1 MKILVTGA
9 GGQLGHA
16 LHEVLPARHE
26 VLWTDLEDL
35 DVRDLAALR
44 TFMEAERPAAVLH
57 LAAVTHVDAC
67 ETQPDRAYEVNALGA
82 RFMALAAREVGA
94 EVLLVSTDYV
104 FDGTARRPYE
114 EYDEPAPLNVYGRT
128 KLQGERALTALVDRH
143 YIVRTSGLFGE
154 GGNNFVATILKQQRK
169 QATLQV
175 VTDQICRP
183 TYAGHLAAAIAQII
197 GSGNYGAYHV
207 ASAGEA
213 SWFEFARAILD
224 RAGCGPWGVEPIS
237 SDQLA
242 RPARRPAYSVL
253 GTRAYEY
260 TFGHVLASW
269 EEGLQA
275 YLEKRGS

>member
-44 TFMEAERPAAVLH
+44 TFMAAERPAAVLH

-67 ETQPDRAYEVNALGA
+67 ETQADRAYEVNALGT
-82 RFMALAAREVGA
+82 RFVALAAREVDA
-94 EVLLVSTDYV
+94 EVLFVSTDYV
-104 FDGTARRPYE
+104 FDGCSRRPYE

-128 KLQGERALTALVDRH
+128 KLQGERALAMLVGRH

-154 GGNNFVATILKQQRK
+154 GGNNFVATILKAQQH
-169 QATLQV
+169 QPTLQV
-175 VTDQICRP
+175 VVDQVCRP
-183 TYAGHLAAAIAQII
+183 TYAGHLAEAIAQII
-197 GSGNYGAYHV
+197 GSGNDGAYHV

-213 SWFEFARAILD
+213 SWFEFTRVILEK
-224 RAGCGPWGVEPIS
+224 AGHGPWGVEPIS
-237 SDQLA
+237 SEELG

-260 TFGHVLASW
+260 TFGHVLPSW
-269 EEGLQA
+269 EDGLEA
-275 YLEKRGS
+275 YLAKRGS